1 MRKGFKIQETGGE
14 ASIHVNMD
22 DGFLN
27 KNEILKPISYFDI
40 FSHPLKGEEI
50 KSLLVRNIENDDLD
64 SLLNELVDSRKCF
77 TTDGYY
83 SIRED
88 VDLLV
93 KDRKVKEEEAQKYFR
108 KIPFYVRLIKSFPFV
123 RGLAVSGSLS
133 KNVMYDDGDIDYFV
147 ITSSER
153 LWICRTLLILFKKVF
168 LLNSKKYF
176 CVNYFVDE
184 NNLEILDKNIFT
196 AIELTYLI
204 PIYNQSL
211 IDKLKEANRWRES
224 YFPNFNHPIKLDVK
238 EGNSRLKKAIEFIL
252 NGSFGNKV
260 DIFFMKLTF
269 ERWNK
274 KFKHFDA
281 EKFEL
286 TMRSNRG
293 ISKHHPQ
300 DFQSNVLKKYN
311 ARLEKLGITE

>member
-1 MRKGFKIQETGGE
+1 MKKDCEI
-14 ASIHVNMD
+14 
-22 DGFLN
+22 LN
-27 KNEILKPISYFDI
+27 KTSSKDFHLKNDEQIFCSHDILKSISYFDI
-40 FSHPLKGEEI
+40 FSHPINKEEI
-50 KSLLVRNIENDDLD
+50 QNLLKKKVDEETFLFV
-64 SLLNELVDSRKCF
+64 LNKLVESKQCF

-83 SIRED
+83 SID
-88 VDLLV
+88 KNVTLLV
-93 KDRKVKEEEAQKYFR
+93 KQRKVKEIEAEKYFK
-108 KIPFYVRLIKSFPFV
+108 KIPFYVGLIKSFPFV
-123 RGLAVSGSLS
+123 RGLAISGSLS

-147 ITSSER
+147 ITKSER

-184 NNLEILDKNIFT
+184 NNLEIRDKNIFT
-196 AIELTYLI
+196 AIELTYLM

-211 IDKLKEANRWRES
+211 IDKLKEVNSWKQS
-224 YFPNFNHPIKLDVK
+224 YLPHFKHPVKLKVQ
-238 EGNSRLKKAIEFIL
+238 EGNGMFKRALEYLL

-260 DIFFMKLTF
+260 DLFFMKITF
-269 ERWNK
+269 KRWNK

-281 EKFEL
+281 QKFEL

-300 DFQSNVLKKYN
+300 DFQNKVLKEYN
-311 ARLEKLGITE
+311 NRLEKLGITV